1 MRNLFPVVPVIFAFF
16 VLSALPLAFA
26 GTYDLALHITASENF
41 TLFES
46 NSYKVIVRNNETA
59 DEQINITLLRTISS
73 NQTIIYQ
80 KSGNYSLKKSVT
92 KTYQWTPQVSGNY
105 TICAN
110 ITSSTINDM
119 HPYNDAECRNVRVI
133 NTSVDEN
140 GTDVN
145 ESERLTNFTCDLEV
159 RVSARKF
166 FFDSKEG
173 LGIKVAV
180 EDINH
185 SGIEHSFSLAYWI
198 EDLFGNVVKARYEK
212 NYTIN
217 LSETRTYNP
226 HAPMITDSEAYVIKA
241 EITDPRCN
249 DTSMENNYN
258 ETMILVKGIAGEEA
272 DDESRIEITKVNP
285 DKTTFGDIIDVSI
298 DAYRGDTLKYSLGVW
313 VERMDDGFDVSE
325 KSTVHLKNKNTEYSL
340 KIPVVIKSNCNEK
353 YKTGKYELIAEGL
366 GVRESTMITLSGLS
380 SSLCKTETV
389 TKYRYKVKEPEKNE
403 KMEENNTEYVTRVP
417 DVEFRFVSWEDNVSV
432 GDVFSTAVEVR
443 NNKNSAL
450 NVSVYSYVMSN
461 SSWVSEGLS
470 ADGVWE
476 KSWMGNKRELL
487 IDADDFAS
495 ANLTNRVMKNV
506 SGNYTLKVK
515 MMGDVEKVLE
525 RMITISSPPA
535 EGEMFSVFCNAS
547 DKKTY
552 LFLRNSADEDV
563 SATVS
568 SYGRPQS
575 RREIVVEA
583 GKWKRMAYFGMVDR
597 FVVEYDGSSIECVV
611 EHDSGGDVDEREQR
625 ELESMVPA
633 ANSRNESIIERL
645 IERIYSFFRR
655 R

>member
-1 MRNLFPVVPVIFAFF
+1 MRNLFPLVF
-16 VLSALPLAFA
+16 VFLVLGALPVAFA
-26 GTYDLALHITASENF
+26 DNYDLALHITASENF

-59 DEQINITLLRTISS
+59 DELINISLLRTISS

-92 KTYQWTPQVSGNY
+92 KTFQWTPQESGNY

-110 ITSSTINDM
+110 ITSSTINDT
-119 HPYNDAECRNVRVI
+119 HPYNDAECRDMCVI
-133 NTSVDEN
+133 NISVDEN

-145 ESERLTNFTCDLEV
+145 ESEIPTNFTCDLEV
-159 RVSARKF
+159 KVSARKF

-217 LSETRTYNP
+217 LSETRSYNP
-226 HAPMITDSEAYVIKA
+226 HAPTITDSEAYVIKA

-258 ETMILVKGIAGEEA
+258 ETMILVKGVVGEEA
-272 DDESRIEITKVNP
+272 DDESGIEITKVNP
-285 DKTTFGDIIDVSI
+285 KKTTFGDIIDVSV
-298 DAYRGDTLKYSLGVW
+298 DVYRGDTLKYSLGVW

-353 YKTGKYELIAEGL
+353 YKNGKYELIAEGL

-389 TKYRYKVKEPEKNE
+389 TRYKYRVKEPEKNE
-403 KMEENNTEYVTRVP
+403 KIEENNTEYVVKVP

-432 GDVFSTAVEVR
+432 GDEFSTAVEVT

-470 ADGVWE
+470 ADWVWE
-476 KSWMGNKRELL
+476 KSWMGNKKELL
-487 IDADDFAS
+487 IGAEDFAS
-495 ANLTNRVMKNV
+495 VNLTNRVMKNV
-506 SGNYTLKVK
+506 SGNYILKVK
-515 MMGDVEKVLE
+515 MNGDVEKVLE
-525 RMITISSPPA
+525 RMITVNSPVV

-547 DKKTY
+547 ERKTY
-552 LFLRNSADEDV
+552 LFLRNDADEDV

-575 RREIVVEA
+575 RREVAVEA
-583 GKWKRMAYFGMVDR
+583 GEWKQMAYFGMVDR

-611 EHDSGGDVDEREQR
+611 EHDSGVDVDEREHR
-625 ELESMVPA
+625 ELESMVHA
-633 ANSRNESIIERL
+633 APSRNESIVERL

>member
-1 MRNLFPVVPVIFAFF
+1 MRNLSPLVFVFF
-16 VLSALPLAFA
+16 VLGALPLAFA
-26 GTYDLALHITASENF
+26 DNYDLALHITMSENF

-46 NSYKVIVRNNETA
+46 NSYKVIVKNNGTV
-59 DEQINITLLRTISS
+59 DERINISLLRTISS

-92 KTYQWTPQVSGNY
+92 KTYQWTPQESGNY

-110 ITSSTINDM
+110 ITSSTINDT
-119 HPYNDAECRNVRVI
+119 HPYNDGECRDMCVI
-133 NTSVDEN
+133 NISVDEN
-140 GTDVN
+140 STDVN
-145 ESERLTNFTCDLEV
+145 ESERLTNFTCDLDV
-159 RVSARKF
+159 KVSARKF

-198 EDLFGNVVKARYEK
+198 EDLFGNVVKGRHEK

-217 LSETRTYNP
+217 LSETRSYNP
-226 HAPMITDSEAYVIKA
+226 HAPTITDSEAYVIKA
-241 EITDPRCN
+241 EITDPGCN

-285 DKTTFGDIIDVSI
+285 KKTTFGDIIDVSV

-353 YKTGKYELIAEGL
+353 YKNGKYELIAEGL

-403 KMEENNTEYVTRVP
+403 KIDENNTESAVKVP
-417 DVEFRFVSWEDNVSV
+417 GVEFRFVSWEDNISV
-432 GDVFSTAVEVR
+432 GDVFLTVVEVR

-470 ADGVWE
+470 AHGVWE
-476 KSWMGNKRELL
+476 KSWMGNKKELL
-487 IDADDFAS
+487 IDAEDFAS
-495 ANLTNRVMKNV
+495 VNLTNRVMKNV

-515 MMGDVEKVLE
+515 MNGDIEKVLE
-525 RMITISSPPA
+525 RMITVKSPAA
-535 EGEMFSVFCNAS
+535 EGETFSVFCNAS

-552 LFLRNSADEDV
+552 LFLRNDADEDV

-575 RREIVVEA
+575 RREVAVEA
-583 GKWKRMAYFGMVDR
+583 GERKQTAYFGMVDR
-597 FVVEYDGSSIECVV
+597 FVVEYDGSVIECVV
-611 EHDSGGDVDEREQR
+611 EHDSGVENNYR
-625 ELESMVPA
+625 ELESRAPA
-633 ANSRNESIIERL
+633 ASRNESIVERL
-645 IERIYSFFRR
+645 IERIYSFFKRR
-655 R
+655 